1 MSVKKITPQFLK
13 VGSGSASGY
22 RSGSALKKITGSR
35 SALNECGSTALD
47 GKFIFEMF
55 KEILLTVS
63 ALCSAYLC
71 KEN

>member
-22 RSGSALKKITGSR
+22 RSGSALKKMTGSR

-47 GKFIFEMF
+47 GKLIFKMF
-55 KEILLTVS
+55 
-63 ALCSAYLC
+63 
-71 KEN
+71 

>member
-22 RSGSALKKITGSR
+22 RSR

-47 GKFIFEMF
+47 GKFIFKMF
-55 KEILLTVS
+55 
-63 ALCSAYLC
+63 
-71 KEN
+71 